1 MGWNQLPKFGPNQF
15 QSCQIIVTTFL
26 FATSITPWQM
36 QPTCTNAT
44 KQYHLDVCIAIRI
57 KLLVTWLKHRWEKS
71 VTIIVMILYYWTL
84 NRITESIKS
93 IHIYIDILG
102 FDISGQRPCLIVISN
117 RTNWINLLEPTAA
130 YETNIDLNSERKE
143 KNYRAL
149 MDSLG

>member
-1 MGWNQLPKFGPNQF
+1 
-15 QSCQIIVTTFL
+15 
-26 FATSITPWQM
+26 
-36 QPTCTNAT
+36 
-44 KQYHLDVCIAIRI
+44 
-57 KLLVTWLKHRWEKS
+57 
-71 VTIIVMILYYWTL
+71 MILYYWTL

-143 KNYRAL
+143 KNYGAL